1 VLTCVPSKVVNMED
15 NPYRAPAF
23 SEPPFAPA
31 STLSEAEIRAFVG
44 KKASYYLR
52 KWPWSGDN
60 FGRAKG
66 FNWAAFLLSGFWLP
80 YRKMYRTTLIFFSI
94 IVAMTVL
101 EEIVFAAGLV
111 SESAATVYDRVTGL
125 IIPIVCG
132 RFGNAW
138 YLAHAKR
145 EIAQI
150 RVLGLKDED
159 YYLAL
164 ARRGGT
170 SVFAAIGFMLF
181 FAVVLFGIYYVEVS
195 VLGLGDGS

>member
-1 VLTCVPSKVVNMED
+1 MED
-15 NPYRAPAF
+15 NPYRAPVF
-23 SEPPFAPA
+23 SEPPTAPA

-44 KKASYYLR
+44 KKAYYYLN
-52 KWPWSGDN
+52 KWPWSLDYI
-60 FGRAKG
+60 GRAKG

-80 YRKMYRTTLIFFSI
+80 HRKMYRTTFIFYSI
-94 IVAMTVL
+94 MVGMTVV
-101 EEIVFAAGLV
+101 EEIVFAALSV

-132 RFGNAW
+132 IFGNGW

-150 RVLGLKDED
+150 RGLGLKDDD
-159 YYLAL
+159 YYAAL

-170 SVFAAIGFMLF
+170 NFFAAIGFLLL
-181 FAVVLFGIYYVEVS
+181 FAVVMFGIYLVAANVI
-195 VLGLGDGS
+195 GSSDVN